1 MSIVRELSKKSDYID
16 WEEVNILK
24 RQVRTLRSQ
33 IQIEK
38 KIKEEAADQWRVN
51 MRDKA
56 EFYNVIFFCAAQIS
70 AAKLL
75 HEQMHKL

>member
-56 EFYNVIFFCAAQIS
+56 EFYNAIFFLRRSVFSCQTFA
-70 AAKLL
+70 
-75 HEQMHKL
+75 

>member
-1 MSIVRELSKKSDYID
+1 MSIVRELSKQSVYID

-56 EFYNVIFFCAAQIS
+56 EF
-70 AAKLL
+70 
-75 HEQMHKL
+75 